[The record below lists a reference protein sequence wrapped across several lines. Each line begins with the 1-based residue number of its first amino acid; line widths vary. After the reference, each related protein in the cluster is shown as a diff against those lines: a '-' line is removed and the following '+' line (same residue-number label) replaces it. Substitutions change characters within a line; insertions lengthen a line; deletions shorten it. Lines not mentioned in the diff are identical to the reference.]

1 MTQEHTEETIETKEE
16 EILTKEEIEEVQSL
30 EGKTDSELTDLQVKN
45 KKIYAQ
51 MRSEREQKKALREE
65 NEKLKAEIMELKKEP
80 VKEIKKEEVTETKE
94 SDPIEF
100 AKKVRLLSTLDD
112 EEISYA
118 QVLSKGL
125 GKEVDE
131 VIISEDFKLWQTAH
145 KDKIKQDKNNLNPS
159 NKTERTEKEDEF
171 FKKFSSN
178 LPKGFEIK

>member
-1 MTQEHTEETIETKEE
+1 MTQEHIEETIETKEE
-16 EILTKEEIEEVQSL
+16 EILTPEEVQEIETL
-30 EGKTDSELTDLQVKN
+30 EGKTDAELTDLQVKN
-45 KKIYAQ
+45 KKIYAR
-51 MRSEREQKKALREE
+51 MKKEQEEKKVLKED
-65 NEKLKAEIMELKKEP
+65 NEKLKAEIMELKKDTT
-80 VKEIKKEEVTETKE
+80 KEVEEEVVETKE

-118 QVLSKGL
+118 QILSKGL

-131 VIISEDFKLWQTAH
+131 VIISDDFKLWQTAH

>member
-1 MTQEHTEETIETKEE
+1 MTQEHIEETIETKEE
-16 EILTKEEIEEVQSL
+16 EILTPEEVQEIETL
-30 EGKTDSELTDLQVKN
+30 DGKTDDELTDLQVKN
-45 KKIYAQ
+45 KKIYAR
-51 MRSEREQKKALREE
+51 MKKEQEEKKALRED

-80 VKEIKKEEVTETKE
+80 VKEIEKEVTETKE

-100 AKKVRLLSTLDD
+100 AKKVRMLSSLDD

-118 QVLSKGL
+118 QVLSKGF
-125 GKEVDE
+125 GKSVEE
-131 VIISEDFKLWQTAH
+131 VIISDDFKLWQNAH

-159 NKTERTEKEDEF
+159 NKIERTEKEDEM